1 MGGGL
6 LAAEGGGEGV
16 EVGEGVGEGGGDDVE
31 GVEGGGGGGWGRCG
45 GGRVR
50 SEVLIL
56 CFAFLIAS

>member
-1 MGGGL
+1 M
-6 LAAEGGGEGV
+6 
-16 EVGEGVGEGGGDDVE
+16 GEGGGDDVE